1 MLFTLGRLP
10 CPTAAEATGGLK
22 DWPTPGFPP
31 GHSAP
36 SGAAP
41 LPPCHL
47 PTVIHTDNRADALK
61 PRWPP
66 SLQPCGAGSSPA
78 TVHGPAL
85 GPAQRQG
92 HSSVLRV
99 LPNLEDHA
107 VSSVINPLETSL
119 PPSCLLPVL
128 QDPSL
133 SLCSGVGHA
142 SAFLDHLRSP
152 HPSISGPH
160 PASAG
165 GEWYPVMVLQENR
178 ITQVQARF

>member
-66 SLQPCGAGSSPA
+66 SLQPCGSGSSPA

-133 SLCSGVGHA
+133 SLCSGKPPCPFPLGLGMPLPSWTTCARHTRP
-142 SAFLDHLRSP
+142 SAVPTLL
-152 HPSISGPH
+152 
-160 PASAG
+160 
-165 GEWYPVMVLQENR
+165 VLTENG
-178 ITQVQARF
+178 TQ